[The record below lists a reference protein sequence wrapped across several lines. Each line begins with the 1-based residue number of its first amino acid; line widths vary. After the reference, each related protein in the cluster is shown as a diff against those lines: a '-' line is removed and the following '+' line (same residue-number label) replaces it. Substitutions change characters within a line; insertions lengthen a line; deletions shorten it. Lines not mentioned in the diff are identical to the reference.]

1 MRTRWYTEAD
11 DPALMRLEQQC
22 PRGEPTPFVHYRRRF
37 VDRAAIFREHA
48 LLLVEDESGI
58 IACAAAAIKDTH
70 VKQQPLRLAYIFDV
84 RVAPRMRRQGLAFTL
99 LTHLEQELLTTFH
112 CDGAYAHI
120 VATNLPSIRLFDA
133 LGYQRRRQLRLLTY
147 LPLPLIEHAPVRHQR
162 TPTPRLDAYQAW
174 YGQHDVWVDD
184 VAYSLEP
191 YGFEEWRSGD
201 ASIALFR
208 QSQLFQQ
215 VPADMP
221 MPTAA
226 EMARRGQH
234 WRVFHPHGGAAG
246 LQPLFATLRDS
257 AVSEN
262 INRLSLVSDAED
274 PIPIFFYSEAQSQ
287 REYVVM
293 TNSYSHR
300 WDGTFGK
307 YFYCDTRE
315 L

>member
-1 MRTRWYTEAD
+1 MRTRWYTAAD

-22 PRGEPTPFVHYRRRF
+22 PRGHPNAFVHYRRRF

-48 LLLVEDESGI
+48 LLLAEEGGEI
-58 IACAAAAIKDTH
+58 IACAAAALKDTH

-84 RVAPRMRRQGLAFTL
+84 RVAPQMRRQGLAFTL

-133 LGYQRRRQLRLLTY
+133 LGYHRRRQLRLLTY
-147 LPLPLIEHAPVRHQR
+147 SPLPLIEQAPVRHQR
-162 TPTPRLDAYQAW
+162 TTTPRSNAYEAW

-184 VAYSLEP
+184 VACSLEP
-191 YGFEEWRSGD
+191 YGFEEWRSGND
-201 ASIALFR
+201 SIALYR

-215 VPADMP
+215 VPADAP

-234 WRVFHPHGGAAG
+234 WRVFHPHGSAAG

-274 PIPIFFYSEAQSQ
+274 PIPSFFYSEAQSQ

-293 TNSYSHR
+293 SNTYTHR